1 MRGPCCHGT
10 SPGRVCA
17 HTFRRQ
23 VCKNIV
29 LSGINVTVQDT
40 AVVSEE
46 DLAAQF
52 FLTAADVGKNVCV
65 QLLAS
70 VGLSMV
76 VILVCRVPG
85 QRAARSLPFIKQLNP
100 LATAACVETPHV
112 FPHIEKVP
120 SLRWISGCKTRT
132 SPGPGC
138 AKRTLLRVGVEF
150 AVDYRLIFH

>member
-100 LATAACVETPHV
+100 LATAACVETPLAEV
-112 FPHIEKVP
+112 SPAFWDDFCLVIMSGREPIATQVGCVP
-120 SLRWISGCKTRT
+120 C
-132 SPGPGC
+132 
-138 AKRTLLRVGVEF
+138 
-150 AVDYRLIFH
+150 